1 MELKSLEINSINQ
14 ISLKEI
20 YSKYVTQ
27 SEFPNIKF
35 TPNEFKSLLALKFAY
50 CYHAPFVDDNQEL
63 INKTYLGNSIFLN
76 FTTTFGRQL
85 IANLDDDE
93 SKKVYYQLLNRE
105 YNYKS
110 FFNDSQIID
119 FVEEI
124 LINQMAFR
132 NLEYGKYF
140 LNHFSNNIIEN
151 NYKNHSSFK
160 LNIDFLIK
168 NETPVNYIVSQLEKS
183 TKNISIPEALLLTF
197 ALKEYL
203 LDTKANAVEY
213 GLVNLIARQ
222 KILILTKNI
231 QQYKNIVKETLT
243 TKWDLNKGKGKGKG
257 GQKR

>member
-35 TPNEFKSLLALKFAY
+35 TLNEFKSLLALKFAY

-93 SKKVYYQLLNRE
+93 SKKIYYHLLNRE
-105 YNYKS
+105 YNYNS
-110 FFNDSQIID
+110 FFYDSQIID

-140 LNHFSNNIIEN
+140 LNHFSNTIIEN
-151 NYKNHSSFK
+151 NYKNHSNFK

-243 TKWDLNKGKGKGKG
+243 TKWELKQGKGKGRG
-257 GQKR
+257 GHKM

>member
-1 MELKSLEINSINQ
+1 MYIKCLEIEEINQ
-14 ISLKEI
+14 IALQDI
-20 YSKYVTQ
+20 NVKYLTQ
-27 SEFPNIKF
+27 KDTSNIKF
-35 TPNEFKSLLALKFAY
+35 TPDEFKSLLALKFAY
-50 CYHAPFVDDNQEL
+50 NYHVPFVDNNKEL
-63 INKTYLGNSIFLN
+63 INKTYLENSLFLN
-76 FTTTFGRQL
+76 FTTKFGRQL
-85 IANLDDDE
+85 IANLEDDE
-93 SKKVYYQLLNRE
+93 SKKIYYNLRNRE
-105 YNYKS
+105 YNYNS

-151 NYKNHSSFK
+151 NYNNHSNFK

-168 NETPVNYIVSQLEKS
+168 NETPVNNIVSQLEKS